1 MPVTLTGRLDR
12 SASKGPW
19 ARVTEASGSRG
30 SEPGLRDGLSTT
42 LVLGDA
48 ELPEP
53 EQDARSDGPEQGQ
66 EEPHPAGGDQATGH
80 PPRVGHGD
88 RPPGSPAGTCQTRRP
103 WTASAPPSAPS
114 PRRPPHRAVA
124 LASALALSGCGLNDV
139 GAPVVTVTV
148 TPTGRPSP
156 TPTPATPSSIPTV
169 AATPTTARSTPVP
182 TALAAGPQRGAP
194 HTWAEANASIT
205 KGKPAPGVTG
215 VFVSPS
221 GNIFC
226 TIASGATPACEV
238 ADGRTPPPRA
248 GICPAGGP
256 TDIGRIEL
264 TSAGAVPVCNA
275 DSIRTGTPPT
285 LAYGSRAGTPGG
297 TVSCLSEKVGMTC
310 ADSATKHGFFVAKNT
325 FTTF

>member
-1 MPVTLTGRLDR
+1 MN
-12 SASKGPW
+12 
-19 ARVTEASGSRG
+19 
-30 SEPGLRDGLSTT
+30 GLRST
-42 LVLGDA
+42 
-48 ELPEP
+48 
-53 EQDARSDGPEQGQ
+53 RRRR
-66 EEPHPAGGDQATGH
+66 
-80 PPRVGHGD
+80 RVG
-88 RPPGSPAGTCQTRRP
+88 AL
-103 WTASAPPSAPS
+103 
-114 PRRPPHRAVA
+114 A
-124 LASALALSGCGLNDV
+124 LASVLALSGCGLNDV

-148 TPTGRPSP
+148 TPTDEPSS

-169 AATPTTARSTPVP
+169 AATPTTPTTRPTPVP

-194 HTWAEANASIT
+194 HTWAEANASIA

-226 TIASGATPACEV
+226 TIGSGATPACEV

-297 TVSCLSEKVGMTC
+297 TVTCLSEKVGMTC